1 MSKTDE
7 ALRRDFAERVNQQR
21 ERQQMS
27 WKELAAKAGMS
38 VSALTRWG
46 RTETGPRMESIIGL
60 SEALGVS
67 TDYLLLGR
75 GPARHTCSVD
85 PKVLKLLE
93 SLYALPLD
101 VREALAQT
109 ILGGPSSSGRATR

>member
-1 MSKTDE
+1 MPRTDE
-7 ALRRDFAERVNQQR
+7 ALRRAFAERVNRLR

-27 WKELAAKAGMS
+27 WKQLAARIGTS

-60 SEALGVS
+60 SEALGVT

-75 GPARHTCSVD
+75 GPARPDGSVD

-93 SLYALPLD
+93 SLYALPLE
-101 VREALAQT
+101 VREALAQA
-109 ILGGPSSSGRATR
+109 ILGGPISSGRATR